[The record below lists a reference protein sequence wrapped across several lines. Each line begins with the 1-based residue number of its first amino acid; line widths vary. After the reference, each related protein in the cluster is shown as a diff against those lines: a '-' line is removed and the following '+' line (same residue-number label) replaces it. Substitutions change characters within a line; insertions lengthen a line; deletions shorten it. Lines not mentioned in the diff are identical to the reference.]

1 MSTSINFTDAVN
13 KGSITVEDN
22 ASNNDTSIQF
32 PGSGYTGY
40 GAIVNTNF
48 LHMLENFANNNAP
61 SNPVEG
67 QLWYD
72 NTTAVNALK
81 IYDGTSWV
89 NAGGVK
95 KGASEPSVEASNT
108 GDLWVNTT
116 TQQLYLYSGSA
127 WLLIGPSSSSATNT
141 GAKNTTILDIEDNN
155 QQAIINY
162 VDDIPVSIIVA
173 TEFTPKSVI
182 TGFSRLKPGVNVSTN
197 ISGVTGKFYGTA
209 SNAENLLVSG
219 NPVDGSKFVRND
231 EPTITQY
238 PFTIRNNNGISLGAI
253 KTLSMAVE
261 GTNAVLSQTQSTGF
275 FDIRTNNDGTTITP
289 IRIKP
294 NGNIGILNPDPEHTL
309 DVVGDV
315 NATGDITNDGTLSTG
330 NTTITGTLSVTGNAT
345 LSGETTFGDTITTK
359 HILPEADSTYNIGT
373 NTNRFSRIYAD
384 EIIGSITDAGT
395 EISGTISK
403 AIKLRDTT
411 SFNITGHVQTSSAVT
426 FDGQTGGFTKTFTT
440 TATNSIIADQSS
452 ITLAD
457 TDEFLINRPGLG
469 LRKTTRSAII
479 GSIPTM
485 PVGMITP
492 YAGQT
497 APDGWFICDGSEIS
511 LLTYSAL
518 ATAIGFNS
526 TDNNT
531 WYFGT
536 PSDETLFFKI
546 PDLRGRF
553 AAGLSSTSANT
564 LNRIHSNDAANPINT
579 IGGVEGNPT
588 ATIDIDNLPEHT
600 HKLENADGDTF
611 FATSLVDNSA
621 DGDTDAYS
629 QQIGTNGSGIS
640 KTGGVDNSPLG
651 SAMDITNP
659 YVALNYIIYHGVH
672 S

>member
-1 MSTSINFTDAVN
+1 MATQINFTDAVN

-22 ASNNDTSIQF
+22 SANNDTSIQF
-32 PGSGYTGY
+32 PGKSYTGY

-72 NTTAVNALK
+72 NTTSVNALK

-95 KGASEPSVEASNT
+95 KGASEPSVEASNA

-141 GAKNTTILDIEDNN
+141 GAKNTTILDITDTE

-182 TGFSRLKPGVNVSTN
+182 TGFSTLKPGVNISTN
-197 ISGVTGKFYGTA
+197 ISGVGGKFYGTA
-209 SNAENLLVSG
+209 TNTENLLVSG
-219 NPVDGSKFVRND
+219 NPVDGSRFVRND

-238 PFTIRNNNGISLGAI
+238 PFTIRNNEGVSIGGI
-253 KTLSMAVE
+253 KTLSMVVE

-294 NGNIGILNPDPEHTL
+294 NGNIGILNPDPDHTL
-309 DVVGDV
+309 DVVGDI
-315 NATGDITNDGTLSTG
+315 NATGNITNDGTLTTG
-330 NTTITGTLSVTGNAT
+330 NTTITGTLDVTGN
-345 LSGETTFGDTITTK
+345 
-359 HILPEADSTYNIGT
+359 
-373 NTNRFSRIYAD
+373 
-384 EIIGSITDAGT
+384 TD
-395 EISGTISK
+395 ISGTITTGGSII
-403 AIKLRDTT
+403 ADTTGLNIGSVTTPFNYIYANQFTGALVGNVTGNVSGSAGSVLQLNDTT
-411 SFNITGHVQTSSAVT
+411 SFNIEGHVQSSSAVT
-426 FDGQTGGFTKTFTT
+426 FDGRTGGFTKTFTT
-440 TATNSIIADQSS
+440 TATNDIIADQST

-469 LRKTTRSAII
+469 LRKTTRSDII
-479 GSIPTM
+479 GGIPTM

-492 YAGQT
+492 YAGAS
-497 APDGWFICDGSEIS
+497 APDGWFICDGSEVSI
-511 LLTYSAL
+511 LTYNAL
-518 ATAIGFNS
+518 ATAIGFDAA
-526 TDNNT
+526 DNNT

-536 PSDETLFFKI
+536 PSDETLFFVI

-553 AAGLSSTSANT
+553 PAGLSSTSAST
-564 LNRIHSNDAANPINT
+564 LNRIHSADANNAINT
-579 IGGVEGNPT
+579 MGGTEGNPT

-611 FATSLVDNSA
+611 FATSLVDHSA
-621 DGDTDAYS
+621 DADTDAYS
-629 QQIGTNGSGIS
+629 QQIGTNGSGIT